1 MGSLARSFT
10 AAIVCTAGVLLAGT
24 NANSAPAAPKATTQT
39 VVMEGTGFQPETL
52 TVRRGDTVVWQNKDP
67 FPHTATAAGVF
78 DSHNIP
84 ANGSWKYTAR
94 KPGRYSYIC
103 ALHPN
108 MKGTLIVE

>member
-1 MGSLARSFT
+1 MSRPARSFT
-10 AAIVCTAGVLLAGT
+10 AAIVCAVGVLLADT
-24 NANSAPAAPKATTQT
+24 NANSAPAAPKPSTQT
-39 VVMEGTGFQPETL
+39 VIVEGTGFQPETL

-84 ANGSWKYTAR
+84 ANASWKYTAR
-94 KPGRYSYIC
+94 KSGRYSYVC